1 MKKFFSTLSCIF
13 MILIMAS
20 ADGSSDELTTHKQ
33 QQHLRSVSAV
43 ASEDVT
49 TSGAHDSPNIPDFLP
64 RELKKKKA
72 KGNAKKP
79 KAPKSGNKK
88 VPKSAKGSA
97 MVSPS
102 SEPSSSPTDDPCVVA
117 GISTPKDALLALKE
131 GFDND
136 DTEEL
141 SDWGGDTEPCSDG
154 WYGITCSTS
163 GDVTEINLGKWH
175 LLILYA

>member
-1 MKKFFSTLSCIF
+1 

-33 QQHLRSVSAV
+33 QQHLRSSAV

-79 KAPKSGNKK
+79 KAPKSIKTPKAPKSGNK
-88 VPKSAKGSA
+88 VPKSAKGSKA
-97 MVSPS
+97 ASPS

-136 DTEEL
+136 DTEL
-141 SDWGGDTEPCSDG
+141 SDWVGDTEPCSDG
-154 WYGITCSTS
+154 WSGITCSTS
-163 GDVTEINLGKWH
+163 GDVTEINLGK
-175 LLILYA
+175 